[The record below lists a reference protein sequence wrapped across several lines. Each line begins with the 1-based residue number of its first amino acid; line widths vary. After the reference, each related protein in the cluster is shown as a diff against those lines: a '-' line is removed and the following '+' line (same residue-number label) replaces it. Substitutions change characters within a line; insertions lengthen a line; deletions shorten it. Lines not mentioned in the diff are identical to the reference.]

1 MSHLQVRQLNLIS
14 DYEKGAYFQNVWL
27 LLGKGL
33 FLSKNRKKRRY
44 IFTIPAC
51 YMVINSWNM
60 WTTLPE
66 MVMLSIVLSMFL
78 SKYKKQKLNINLL
91 YPMLTGF

>member
-33 FLSKNRKKRRY
+33 FLSKNRKKED
-44 IFTIPAC
+44 IFLQSQHAI
-51 YMVINSWNM
+51 W
-60 WTTLPE
+60 
-66 MVMLSIVLSMFL
+66 
-78 SKYKKQKLNINLL
+78 
-91 YPMLTGF
+91 